1 MGGCGMNPTILPS
14 LIERFFTQRL
24 MQQRNVSPNTIASY
38 RDTFRLLLR
47 FASKKLGRPPSRLNL
62 TDLDARLI
70 ASFLEHLETERSIG
84 ARSRNLRLTSIR
96 TFFRFVAFEEPAYS
110 MQIQRVLA
118 IPPKRVARREVE
130 FLSRAEIEAILAVP
144 NKATW
149 AGRRDYTLLLV
160 AVQTG
165 LRLSEI
171 TGLDRDAV
179 QLGVGAH
186 IRCFGKG
193 RKERSTPL
201 TKLARE
207 AVKKWL
213 TEPAHNGATALFPT
227 IHGDRMSADAV
238 QFMLSKYVNVAAETY
253 RSLRSKHVS
262 PHTLRHSAAME
273 LLLAGVDLAVIA
285 LWLGHESIQTT
296 QTYLHAHLALKEAAL
311 AKVTTME
318 GQKGMRFKPGDK
330 LLAFLNAL

>member
-1 MGGCGMNPTILPS
+1 MNPTILPS

-70 ASFLEHLETERSIG
+70 AGFLEHLETERSIG

-311 AKVTTME
+311 AKVTAME
-318 GQKGMRFKPGDK
+318 GQKGMRFKAGDK

>member
-1 MGGCGMNPTILPS
+1 MNPTILPS

-62 TDLDARLI
+62 TDLDAPLI
-70 ASFLEHLETERSIG
+70 AGFLEHLETERSIG

-110 MQIQRVLA
+110 MQIHRVLA

-238 QFMLSKYVNVAAETY
+238 QFMLSKYVNVAAETS

-262 PHTLRHSAAME
+262 PTRSGTAPPWNCYWPAST
-273 LLLAGVDLAVIA
+273 
-285 LWLGHESIQTT
+285 W
-296 QTYLHAHLALKEAAL
+296 
-311 AKVTTME
+311 
-318 GQKGMRFKPGDK
+318 R
-330 LLAFLNAL
+330 

>member
-1 MGGCGMNPTILPS
+1 MGGDDMNPTILPS
-14 LIERFFTQRL
+14 LIEQFFTQRL

-47 FASKKLGRPPSRLNL
+47 FASKKLGRAPSRLNL
-62 TDLDARLI
+62 ADLDAPLI
-70 ASFLEHLETERSIG
+70 AGFLENLETERRIG

-110 MQIQRVLA
+110 MQIQRILA

-144 NKATW
+144 DKATW
-149 AGRRDYTLLLV
+149 AGCRDYTLLLV

-171 TGLDRDAV
+171 TGLNRDAV
-179 QLGVGAH
+179 QLGAGAH

-213 TEPAHNGATALFPT
+213 TEPAHDGTTALFPT

-238 QFMLSKYVNVAAETY
+238 QFMLSKYVKVAAETC
-253 RSLRSKHVS
+253 RSLRSKRVS

-311 AKVTTME
+311 AKVTAME
-318 GQKGMRFKPGDK
+318 GQKGIRFKPGDK

>member
-1 MGGCGMNPTILPS
+1 MTLTILPS

-24 MQQRNVSPNTIASY
+24 MQQRNVSANTIASY

-47 FASKKLGRPPSRLNL
+47 FASKQVGRLPSQLDL
-62 TDLDARLI
+62 ADLDAPLI
-70 ASFLEHLETERSIG
+70 AGFLEHLEVERSIG

-110 MQIQRVLA
+110 LQIQRVLA

-130 FLSRAEIEAILAVP
+130 FLGRTEIEAILAVP
-144 NKATW
+144 DKMTW

-171 TGLDRDAV
+171 TGLNRDAI
-179 QLGVGAH
+179 QLGAGAH
-186 IRCFGKG
+186 IRCVGKG

-213 TEPAHNGATALFPT
+213 TEPPRHRSTALFPT
-227 IHGDRMSADAV
+227 VHGDRMSADAV
-238 QFMLSKYVNVAAETY
+238 QFMLSKYVSVAAETC
-253 RSLRSKHVS
+253 RSLRAKRVS

-273 LLLAGVDLAVIA
+273 LLLAGVDLTVIA
-285 LWLGHESIQTT
+285 LWLGHESSQTT
-296 QTYLHAHLALKEAAL
+296 LTYLHAHIALKEAAL
-311 AKVTTME
+311 ARVTPLE
-318 GQKGMRFKPGDK
+318 GRKASRFVPDDK
-330 LLAFLNAL
+330 LLSFLNAL

>member
-1 MGGCGMNPTILPS
+1 MNPTILPS

-171 TGLDRDAV
+171 AGLDRDAV

-262 PHTLRHSAAME
+262 PLTLRHSAAME

>member
-1 MGGCGMNPTILPS
+1 
-14 LIERFFTQRL
+14 
-24 MQQRNVSPNTIASY
+24 
-38 RDTFRLLLR
+38 
-47 FASKKLGRPPSRLNL
+47 LNL

-70 ASFLEHLETERSIG
+70 AGFLEHLETERSIG

-311 AKVTTME
+311 AKVTAME

>member
-1 MGGCGMNPTILPS
+1 MGEDGMSPMILSS

-24 MQQRNVSPNTIASY
+24 MQQRNVSANTIASY

-47 FASKKLGRPPSRLNL
+47 FASQQLGRPPSRLDL
-62 TDLDARLI
+62 ADLDAPLI
-70 ASFLEHLETERSIG
+70 ASFLEHLETERSVG

-144 NKATW
+144 DRTTW

-165 LRLSEI
+165 LRLSEL
-171 TGLDRDAV
+171 TGLNRDAV
-179 QLGVGAH
+179 KLGTGAH

-201 TKLARE
+201 TTLARD

-213 TEPAHNGATALFPT
+213 AEPPRNRADALFPT
-227 IHGDRMSADAV
+227 VHGDRMSADAV
-238 QFMLSKYVNVAAETY
+238 QFMLCKYVNVAAETCN
-253 RSLRSKHVS
+253 SLRSKKVS

-285 LWLGHESIQTT
+285 LWLGHESSQTT

-311 AKVTTME
+311 ARVTPMD
-318 GQKGMRFKPGDK
+318 GQKGVRFKADDK
-330 LLAFLNAL
+330 LLSFLNAL

>member
-1 MGGCGMNPTILPS
+1 MKPTILPS

-47 FASKKLGRPPSRLNL
+47 FASKKHSRPPSRLNL
-62 TDLDARLI
+62 LDLDAPLI
-70 ASFLEHLETERSIG
+70 ASFLDHLETERSIG

-96 TFFRFVAFEEPAYS
+96 SFFRFVAFEEPAYS

-144 NKATW
+144 DKTTW

-179 QLGVGAH
+179 QFGIGAH
-186 IRCFGKG
+186 IRCSGKG
-193 RKERSTPL
+193 RKDRSTPL

-213 TEPAHNGATALFPT
+213 TEAPRNGAAALFPT
-227 IHGDRMSADAV
+227 VHGDRMSADAV
-238 QFMLSKYVNVAAETY
+238 QFMLSKYVKVAAEAC

-273 LLLAGVDLAVIA
+273 LLMAGVDLAVIA
-285 LWLGHESIQTT
+285 LWLGHESSQTT

-311 AKVTTME
+311 ARVTPMA
-318 GQKGMRFKPGDK
+318 GQRGTRFKPDDK
-330 LLAFLNAL
+330 LLSFLNAL